1 MAPNSFGNKGNRL
14 IAACALALGAAGSVS
29 GCAALGDLREGV
41 SEFGSKIAAGFRK
54 LRGLEPAPP
63 TPAPPEASDPQTS
76 ASVQPDATPEQS
88 APAKEAKPDALAAGA
103 INVRAACSARD
114 ETGYKEDIAIEVA
127 DGEVKVLSARV
138 DVPRRGFCRFDLSDF
153 RQTRRLPHVELAASS
168 GSRCVMFL
176 WEQEGKVTVAANECA
191 EKCTR
196 GTFDYV
202 WPLRV
207 DAATGSC
214 L

>member
-1 MAPNSFGNKGNRL
+1 M
-14 IAACALALGAAGSVS
+14 
-29 GCAALGDLREGV
+29 
-41 SEFGSKIAAGFRK
+41 SEFGSTVAAGFRK

-63 TPAPPEASDPQTS
+63 TPAPPEASEPETS
-76 ASVQPDATPEQS
+76 ASVQLEATPGQS
-88 APAKEAKPDALAAGA
+88 APAKDYKPEVRDAEA
-103 INVRAACSARD
+103 INVKAACSARD
-114 ETGYKEDIAIEVA
+114 ETGYREDIAIEVA

-168 GSRCVMFL
+168 GSSCVMFM

-191 EKCTR
+191 EKCTSD
-196 GTFDYV
+196 TFDYV

-214 L
+214 S